1 MAKQLAELVKL
12 MGFHVEVKSQWPGPD
27 FPPCTMVRID
37 AGHATVGISFGKLEA
52 TNGYV
57 IPWDIHLDSGM
68 TFSQAFGSAVGASV
82 NPYHRRKCMAWYPH
96 WWQTCESVERALQC
110 IKDGK
115 AFE

>member
-1 MAKQLAELVKL
+1 MTAPNAGHTQAGE
-12 MGFHVEVKSQWPGPD
+12 
-27 FPPCTMVRID
+27 PPCGHEIFIYGNRPVVDVHNTQRPSMVRVV
-37 AGHATVGISFGKLEA
+37 TLEA
-52 TNGYV
+52 KNGYI
-57 IPWDIHLDSGM
+57 IPWNIHHDSGM
-68 TFSQAFGSAVGASV
+68 TLSWAFGSAVGATV